1 MGAMKKTKAMKKVKV
16 MKAMKKKAMKK
27 SVIAKGKMA
36 KAMVMRGSK
45 EKTSGGLKMT
55 ASGRTRAA
63 KLFRK
68 RRLRAPRRSTLVAPF
83 RSGSRHARLRAR
95 SWGRKAFSPWAERLP
110 RTVSCTPRRR
120 RSTRLEE
127 IIGKRTLLTFGLV
140 MRDRGFSASR
150 VRRRHWLAA

>member
-1 MGAMKKTKAMKKVKV
+1 MGKKVKV

-45 EKTSGGLKMT
+45 EKTSGGLKKDSLRKNKGGKIVSKK
-55 ASGRTRAA
+55 ASESSKKKYAGSAFQKWIKACQAA
-63 KLFRK
+63 
-68 RRLRAPRRSTLVAPF
+68 
-83 RSGSRHARLRAR
+83 
-95 SWGRKAFSPWAERLP
+95 RKAFSPWAERLP
-110 RTVSCTPRRR
+110 RAVPCTPRRR